1 MVNPLDWVVGYF
13 SPKSGLEREVA
24 RIRMEHLRAARSYEG
39 ASRGRLAKGWRVA
52 GGTADAQLARDGQL
66 LRDRS
71 RDLIRNNPFAAKIV
85 TTHANNLVGP
95 GIVPRAKTGSADT
108 DKLVDDLFDE
118 WQKVCN
124 ANGTQDFYATSYTI
138 ARMLVGDGEAFIRKR
153 TRRLSDGL
161 PVPLQIQVL
170 SSEFCD
176 WHKSTV
182 LGSNTILNGIE
193 YDQLGRRRG
202 YWLHPNNP
210 AGHWPTL
217 SGSNVSNLVSAG
229 DVAHVFEK
237 QDERQRGEPWLAPSI
252 TEIREVKDYEIAEGV
267 RKKTESCLVGVVIPT
282 KSDDANIGFIESRG
296 GGEEAPDAGP
306 PLLDMAGNPVN
317 RMEPGMFAVMRDGG
331 DIKFNTPAIS
341 AGIESYLRTRYR
353 SIAAGARVPYSLVT
367 GDFSQ
372 DNFAS
377 GQLGLI
383 DYYLFV
389 DAITWHVLIGPAL
402 QRVWDW
408 FVEAAKIA
416 GKLPLSL
423 KVGVEWQ
430 PPERERLNRLDNAR
444 ADLIEVRM
452 GKRSMPEIIAK
463 TGRDPTTV
471 LKENDEFFQKV
482 DQTTSKLVLD
492 SDPRKV
498 SLNGQAQLF
507 GGETGDT
514 EGGDKK

>member
-13 SPKSGLEREVA
+13 SPKAGLEREVA
-24 RIRMEHLRAARSYEG
+24 RIRMEHLRASRSYEG

-52 GGTADAQLARDGQL
+52 GGTADSQLARDGQL

-85 TTHANNLVGP
+85 TTHANNLVGS
-95 GIVPRAKTGSADT
+95 GIVPRAKTGSPDT

-124 ANGTQDFYATSYTI
+124 TNGQDFYATSYTL
-138 ARMLVGDGEAFIRKR
+138 ARMLVGDGEGFLRKR
-153 TRRLSDGL
+153 PRLPTDGL
-161 PVPLQIQVL
+161 PVPLQIQIL

-176 WHKSTV
+176 WHKTTMV
-182 LGSNTILNGIE
+182 GSNTVVNGIE
-193 YDQLGRRRG
+193 YDHLGRRRG
-202 YWLHPNNP
+202 YWMHPNNP
-210 AGHWPTL
+210 VGHWPMQ
-217 SGSNVSNLVSAG
+217 SGSNASGFVPAA
-229 DVAHVFEK
+229 DVAHIFER
-237 QDERQRGEPWLAPSI
+237 QDERQRGEPWLAPVI
-252 TEIREVKDYEIAEGV
+252 AELREVKDYEISEGI
-267 RKKTESCLVGVVIPT
+267 RKKTESCLVGVMVP
-282 KSDDANIGFIESRG
+282 SGAEQPNVGFIEPRG
-296 GGEEAPDAGP
+296 EGGEEEAAGP

-341 AGIESYLRTRYR
+341 AGIEAYLRTRYR

-377 GQLGLI
+377 GQLGFI
-383 DYYLFV
+383 DYDGFV
-389 DAITWHVLIGPAL
+389 DAIIWHVLIGPAL
-402 QRVWDW
+402 QKVWDW
-408 FVEAAKIA
+408 FVQAAKVS

-430 PPERERLNRLDNAR
+430 PQERERLNRLDNAR

-463 TGRDPTTV
+463 TGRDPATV
-471 LKENDEFFQKV
+471 LKENDEFFAKV
-482 DQTTSKLVLD
+482 DATTSKLIID

-507 GGETGDT
+507 GDAKGEDAGG
-514 EGGDKK
+514 EGK